1 MLKDL
6 KLKCGVET
14 RNSLYFKHW
23 ESSLNNKSVSE
34 FNIISKRNKNLKNR
48 KTGID
53 GNMIPNL
60 YPIVCLRCIVV
71 NFYLDF
77 MGCGYGF
84 PFDNSFMSH
93 PCYIPKIPVSI
104 FAIKRLHT
112 TGCEII

>member
-1 MLKDL
+1 MEWKHETVCTLSIWSHHKTI
-6 KLKCGVET
+6 KLVQ
-14 RNSLYFKHW
+14 SLILY
-23 ESSLNNKSVSE
+23 L
-34 FNIISKRNKNLKNR
+34 
-48 KTGID
+48 D
-53 GNMIPNL
+53 GNEKL
-60 YPIVCLRCIVV
+60 YPIVCLPCIVV